1 MAAAPGAL
9 AAYRLDIWENLS
21 LRDRGVAGIPSVT
34 GGWLPSRSRTPIGGR
49 GRSEAAPPC
58 ERRGLAPR
66 LRFVS
71 FALTGALDYVF
82 SLCVYLHVTA
92 LSRAPPAIGGPW
104 WVALAPGSFGDP
116 LRGQG
121 AGR

>member
-1 MAAAPGAL
+1 MASCA
-9 AAYRLDIWENLS
+9 
-21 LRDRGVAGIPSVT
+21 VT
-34 GGWLPSRSRTPIGGR
+34 DAFGGR

-71 FALTGALDYVF
+71 FALTGALNYVYT
-82 SLCVYLHVTA
+82 SRVYLHVIA
-92 LSRAPPAIGGPW
+92 FSRAPPAIGGPW
-104 WVALAPGSFGDP
+104 RVALASGSFGDP